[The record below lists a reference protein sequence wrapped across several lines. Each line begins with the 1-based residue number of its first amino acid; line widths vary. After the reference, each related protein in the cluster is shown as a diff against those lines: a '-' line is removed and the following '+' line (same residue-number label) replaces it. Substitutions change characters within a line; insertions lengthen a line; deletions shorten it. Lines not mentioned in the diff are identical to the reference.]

1 MAQKAFTTQEVADIV
16 GVHKNTVLNW
26 VKTGKV
32 PDARRDWKKYRV
44 WSEKDV
50 QRLIECK
57 NKYMQLSLDINE

>member
-1 MAQKAFTTQEVADIV
+1 MAQKAFTTQEVADMV

-26 VKTGKV
+26 VKSGKV

-50 QRLIECK
+50 QRLIEYK
-57 NKYMQLSLDINE
+57 NKFMQLTLDINE